1 MKKFIWAGLLALPLA
16 VCPAS
21 TARADGPI
29 VSWVFQLKGQFNT
42 GIVPG
47 PWYTYWPGGGCDNRM
62 TSAYANDCWTYEM
75 NFQTPAPMFPYWP
88 PSQTPNTYLSSPGSP
103 TFYPNMGYQPAGYY
117 PSYWYGR

>member
-1 MKKFIWAGLLALPLA
+1 MKRLILAGLLALPFLT
-16 VCPAS
+16 PG
-21 TARADGPI
+21 TARADNPFAC
-29 VSWVFQLKGQFNT
+29 WKANCNT